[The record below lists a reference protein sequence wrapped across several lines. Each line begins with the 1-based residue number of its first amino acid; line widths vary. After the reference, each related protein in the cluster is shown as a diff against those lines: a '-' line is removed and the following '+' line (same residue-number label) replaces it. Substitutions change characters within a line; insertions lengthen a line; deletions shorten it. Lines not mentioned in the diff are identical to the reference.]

1 MGMGPGE
8 SDSLS
13 LGALGNTQ
21 SASNAVFKNFLLL
34 TIVGGIGS
42 IFSIFK

>member
-13 LGALGNTQ
+13 LGAVGN
-21 SASNAVFKNFLLL
+21 NAVLKNFLLL

-42 IFSIFK
+42 IFN